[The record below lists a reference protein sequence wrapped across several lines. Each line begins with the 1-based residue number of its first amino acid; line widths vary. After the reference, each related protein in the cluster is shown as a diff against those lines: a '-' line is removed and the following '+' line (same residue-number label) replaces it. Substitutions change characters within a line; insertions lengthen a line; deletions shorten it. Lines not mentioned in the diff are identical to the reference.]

1 MFLKISQYSQ
11 KNTCV
16 GPATALG
23 LQRYKKRVSDIAKN
37 TFLQYTSERVLP
49 KEHSQDK
56 ANQKS
61 LPQLKKYFS
70 SFIKMEKNSEQKV
83 LENQKTKN
91 VKEEVV

>member
-1 MFLKISQYSQ
+1 M
-11 KNTCV
+11 
-16 GPATALG
+16 
-23 LQRYKKRVSDIAKN
+23 
-37 TFLQYTSERVLP
+37 LP
-49 KEHSQDK
+49 KEHSQNK